1 VAVMIDFLPT
11 ILFVDDE
18 KSTLNS
24 MCRFLRRE
32 PCRMLFAESG
42 KDALAILAE
51 GKVDILVT
59 DLRMP
64 EMTGLELLE
73 IVSNRF
79 SRILRLVVSATMEK
93 RERDQVL
100 EKVDVYEFISKP
112 LNPEEFREI
121 LRMAISIVPAGE

>member
-1 VAVMIDFLPT
+1 
-11 ILFVDDE
+11 
-18 KSTLNS
+18 
-24 MCRFLRRE
+24 
-32 PCRMLFAESG
+32 MLFAESG
-42 KDALAILAE
+42 MDALAILAE

-79 SRILRLVVSATMEK
+79 SRILRLVDSATMEK

-100 EKVDVYEFISKP
+100 EKVAVYEFISKP

-121 LRMAISIVPAGE
+121 RRMAISIVPAGE

>member
-1 VAVMIDFLPT
+1 MIDFLPT

-42 KDALAILAE
+42 IEALAILAE
-51 GKVDILVT
+51 GKVDILIT

-100 EKVDVYEFISKP
+100 EKVAVYEFISKP

-121 LRMAISIVPAGE
+121 LRRAIAIVPASE

>member
-1 VAVMIDFLPT
+1 MIDFLPT

-42 KDALAILAE
+42 MEALAILVE

-79 SRILRLVVSATMEK
+79 SRTLRLVVSATMEK

-100 EKVDVYEFISKP
+100 EKVAVYEFISKP

-121 LRMAISIVPAGE
+121 LRRAIAIVPASE

>member
-42 KDALAILAE
+42 IEALAILAE
-51 GKVDILVT
+51 GKVDILIT

-100 EKVDVYEFISKP
+100 EKVAVYEFISKP

-121 LRMAISIVPAGE
+121 LRRAIAIVPASE

>member
-1 VAVMIDFLPT
+1 MIDFLPT

-42 KDALAILAE
+42 MDALAILAE

-100 EKVDVYEFISKP
+100 EKVAVYEFISKP

-121 LRMAISIVPAGE
+121 RRMAISIVPAGE